1 VSLII
6 ISKLLGRQ
14 LRALRIQRKV
24 NQATLAKRIGVTQP
38 YIVALEKGREN
49 PTLTVLAK
57 LADALRVEIRNLFPK
72 GGHVMAQLTAEER
85 NWNKEVED
93 IASKLEAVE
102 AWARDL
108 EKWGLKD
115 KDWYSA
121 RGAGRLAGLL
131 HQAIAETYDLQVWS
145 DEDEISNWRNA
156 QAIEG
161 R

>member
-1 VSLII
+1 
-6 ISKLLGRQ
+6 
-14 LRALRIQRKV
+14 
-24 NQATLAKRIGVTQP
+24 
-38 YIVALEKGREN
+38 
-49 PTLTVLAK
+49 
-57 LADALRVEIRNLFPK
+57 
-72 GGHVMAQLTAEER
+72 MAQLTAEER

-115 KDWYSA
+115 EDWYSA
-121 RGAGRLAGLL
+121 RGAARLAGLL

-145 DEDEISNWRNA
+145 DQDEISNWRNA